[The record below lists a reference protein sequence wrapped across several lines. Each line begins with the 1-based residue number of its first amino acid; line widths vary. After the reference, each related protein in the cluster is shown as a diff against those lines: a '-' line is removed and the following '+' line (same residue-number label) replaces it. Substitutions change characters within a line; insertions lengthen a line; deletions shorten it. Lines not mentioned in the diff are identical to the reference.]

1 MRTSRLHR
9 VRPTNRK
16 GATFPAVIS
25 ADSPGISVVVAI
37 FSVFYSPDKMSV
49 TSSTLKP
56 GDRAPEFT
64 LSAANREGSFA
75 LTELRTRGTVIL
87 EFLRGTW

>member
-1 MRTSRLHR
+1 
-9 VRPTNRK
+9 
-16 GATFPAVIS
+16 
-25 ADSPGISVVVAI
+25 
-37 FSVFYSPDKMSV
+37 MSV

-64 LSAANREGSFA
+64 LSAANREGSFSLA
-75 LTELRTRGTVIL
+75 ELRARDTVIV